1 MANGQGISKGRKCP
15 AGLRLK
21 KLAMALA
28 SLGLKYWLYV
38 VEKALDD
45 DYVIHRIQSPAK
57 RANEFVYD
65 GGWKLLSSD

>member
-1 MANGQGISKGRKCP
+1 
-15 AGLRLK
+15 
-21 KLAMALA
+21 MALA